1 MAISKL
7 DIKQILYNNDVF
19 VNDIN
24 QLMHNEGIIM
34 NDRMDIIINLLN
46 NYLYNSKIPDEIPK
60 KIATE
65 ILSILKTI
73 TIDKNEIAQILFMF
87 YCNKKTKINL
97 DQFYTPFTIGK
108 FMCSLMIP
116 GKKVIDP
123 ACGTGDLVKHY
134 KGDITLWDV
143 NNDVLNICKDN
154 YKLNQKKCNI
164 RCMNSIINHNV
175 DNNQYD
181 YCCLNPPFGS
191 STTIKDNEILKHF
204 QLGKNKK
211 KQEIGILFIERTMNL
226 LKNNGIAFIIVPNGY
241 LGNSAKNMIEFK
253 KYIETFKILS
263 LIELPANTFSRSGT
277 GVSVSIIIIQKSK
290 PTNTDKIFIK
300 KLENIG
306 YVLNKKNTP
315 YKYKTNNG
323 NIVVKNDKPVLDNDL
338 NECYQELVKFVKD
351 EKINNIYC
359 ENVDENG
366 DVDENDDYE
375 FVVKNQIHKHI
386 LDISRYLNIYKNV
399 IEYGKA
405 NNFKKIKEYVIDKP
419 KTKFTIQ
426 KDNQY
431 LYLDIKQI
439 TTPIYKKSN
448 ILYGHELP
456 GRAKINVKKNDL
468 IVSRLKG
475 NLSFTVILQDDTNII
490 CSNGFSLLRPKN
502 YESMLIL
509 FANLFEKG
517 FKIQHNSLC
526 TGSIMASLADNDIK
540 NIIINPV
547 IDKDKFENIINALK
561 VINTI

>member
-1 MAISKL
+1 MTISEV

-24 QLMHNEGIIM
+24 QLMHNEGIIID
-34 NDRMDIIINLLN
+34 DRMDIIINLLN
-46 NYLYNSKIPDEIPK
+46 NYLYNSKISDEIPT
-60 KIATE
+60 KIASE

-108 FMCSLMIP
+108 FMCSLMVP

-191 STTIKDNEILKHF
+191 STTVKDNEILKHF

-226 LKNNGIAFIIVPNGY
+226 LKKDGIAFIIVPNGY

-253 KYIETFKILS
+253 EYIESFKILS

-323 NIVVKNDKPVLDNDL
+323 NIVVKDNKPVLDNDL
-338 NECYQELVKFVKD
+338 NECYKEFVKFAVD
-351 EKINNIYC
+351 EKINNICC
-359 ENVDENG
+359 EDVNENS
-366 DVDENDDYE
+366 DYE
-375 FVVKNQIHKHI
+375 FIVKNQIQKHI
-386 LDISRYLNIYKNV
+386 LDISRYLSVYKNV
-399 IEYGKA
+399 IEHGKT

-419 KTKFTIQ
+419 NTKFTIQ

-490 CSNGFSLLRPKN
+490 CSNGFALLRPKN
-502 YESMLIL
+502 YDCMLIL

-540 NIIINPV
+540 NITINPI
-547 IDKDKFENIINALK
+547 IDKEKFENIINALK

>member
-1 MAISKL
+1 MTISEV

-34 NDRMDIIINLLN
+34 DDRMDIIINLLN
-46 NYLYNSKIPDEIPK
+46 NYLYNSKIPDEIPT

-164 RCMNSIINHNV
+164 RCMNSIINHTV

-211 KQEIGILFIERTMNL
+211 KQEIGILFIERAMNL

-338 NECYQELVKFVKD
+338 NECYRELIKFVRD
-351 EKINNIYC
+351 EKINNVCC
-359 ENVDENG
+359 ENANENG
-366 DVDENDDYE
+366 CINENDDYE
-375 FVVKNQIHKHI
+375 FVVKNQIHHHI
-386 LDISRYLNIYKNV
+386 LDINRYLNIYKNV
-399 IEYGKA
+399 IEYGKT

-419 KTKFTIQ
+419 KTKFAVQ

-540 NIIINPV
+540 NIVINPI
-547 IDKDKFENIINALK
+547 IDKNKFENIINALK